1 MVQRAA
7 SDARGWSAH
16 GASRAWTSTMA
27 RENLSSAQRTV
38 TSHKRDLTSFYIIGG
53 CVVAACARLFYPAPG
68 GGSARINPQSRG
80 GQGGIKAGPG
90 RCRWGPVGGTP
101 DSRLDAPLAL
111 GDGAEKLAHKSPTE
125 VARGL
130 GAACPCKLRRA
141 ILEFASSRRAEPL
154 LPQLI
159 PQPCASRDGRQHGEQ
174 DQGARARPALA
185 SRCLGYNPPWSRRQ
199 HLVNTCWLR
208 SAAASDVLA
217 QHPCSA

>member
-1 MVQRAA
+1 MRLVRA
-7 SDARGWSAH
+7 SFTLPRGGV
-16 GASRAWTSTMA
+16 GANKPT
-27 RENLSSAQRTV
+27 E
-38 TSHKRDLTSFYIIGG
+38 D
-53 CVVAACARLFYPAPG
+53 
-68 GGSARINPQSRG
+68 RG

-90 RCRWGPVGGTP
+90 ALWRVGGPP

-199 HLVNTCWLR
+199 HMLAEERRCKR
-208 SAAASDVLA
+208 RPGAASMQRLMQRFQTAVPPRMRATAGSSARASELSNLA
-217 QHPCSA
+217 FHLHQASRTVPG